1 MTTEQGTVETW
12 NTYGN
17 HQLARRLEL
26 PELDRWHWGIPDT
39 GPGIEVFGDVAGL
52 RILDLGSGLGRHAA
66 HLAARGADVTAVDAS
81 PAQHQR
87 AATRYPDTPGLR
99 LVCADAAEHL
109 RDADPYDVIY
119 SVCSVPYL
127 DPARLLP
134 VLANGLKPGGRLLF
148 SALHTNSAGT
158 GPSTE
163 VTPRPEILRLPGTT
177 DDHSVDMWVL
187 TPQLWEILLVQHGF
201 TMEAVTA
208 IDSDKPDNR
217 VSYRLYAARR
227 LQRVPSRPRTSA
239 PPPPNTALGVGV
251 IVHGPNG
258 VLLGRHRRRT
268 WELAGGTVEPGETL
282 AQAAVRELR
291 EEAGLVADPGDVRVL
306 ARSWTG

>member
-163 VTPRPEILRLPGTT
+163 VAPRPEVLRLPGTT
-177 DDHSVDMWVL
+177 DDHSVDM
-187 TPQLWEILLVQHGF
+187 
-201 TMEAVTA
+201 
-208 IDSDKPDNR
+208 
-217 VSYRLYAARR
+217 
-227 LQRVPSRPRTSA
+227 
-239 PPPPNTALGVGV
+239 
-251 IVHGPNG
+251 
-258 VLLGRHRRRT
+258 
-268 WELAGGTVEPGETL
+268 
-282 AQAAVRELR
+282 
-291 EEAGLVADPGDVRVL
+291 
-306 ARSWTG
+306 